1 MSEVEEITARLQQ
14 LKQQALAD
22 IAAAESLDALV
33 RCRVA
38 VQGKRGSLTKIL
50 QGVRD
55 LAAEQR
61 PQVGSQVN
69 MVKRTLREAFDSRE
83 VILQERASAAQIE
96 AERIDVTLPGE
107 VRRSGAIHPV
117 ERGIAEMVAI
127 FTHIGFTTAQ
137 GPEIEDE
144 EHNFD
149 ALNIPPEHPARAM
162 HDTFFL
168 REDGSATP
176 HLLRTHTSPVQI
188 RAIKSLLAEGR
199 EPPLAVVAPGRVY
212 RCDHDVTHSPMF
224 HQVEV
229 FKVDCDVSMAHLKGV
244 LRFFLSSYFGRE
256 VTIRLRPSYFP
267 FTEPSAEV
275 DIECVLCGGKGC
287 RVCKQT
293 GWIEVL
299 GSGMI
304 HPNVLKAVGVD
315 SARYSGF
322 AFGLGVERLVMLKYG
337 IPDLRLFFD
346 NDIRFI
352 KQMDQGGGRV

>member
-1 MSEVEEITARLQQ
+1 MSGIEGITTRLQA
-14 LKQQALAD
+14 LQQQVLD
-22 IAAAESLDALV
+22 EVAAVVSLEELV
-33 RCRVA
+33 QCRVA
-38 VQGKRGSLTKIL
+38 VQGKRGALTQIL
-50 QGVRD
+50 RGMGGLD
-55 LAAEQR
+55 ADER
-61 PQVGSQVN
+61 PLVGSKVN
-69 MVKRTLREAFDSRE
+69 SVKAVLQAAFDSRE
-83 VILQERASAAQIE
+83 ATLQRLADAAQIE
-96 AERIDVTLPGE
+96 SERVDVTLPGTTTNH
-107 VRRSGAIHPV
+107 GALHPI
-117 ERGIAEMVAI
+117 ESGIAEMAEI
-127 FTHIGFTTAQ
+127 FTHIGFTIAQ

-144 EHNFD
+144 AHNFD

-162 HDTFFL
+162 HDTFFV
-168 REDGSATP
+168 REPEGDTP

-188 RAIKSLLAEGR
+188 RAIKRFLAEGN

-229 FKVDCDVSMAHLKGV
+229 FKVDRGVSMAQLKGV
-244 LRFFLSSYFGRE
+244 LQFFLSSYFAKE
-256 VTIRLRPSYFP
+256 VPIRLRPSYFP

-275 DIECVLCGGKGC
+275 DIGCVLCSGKGC

-304 HPNVLKAVGVD
+304 HPSVLKAVGID
-315 SARYSGF
+315 STIYSGF

-346 NDIRFI
+346 NDVRFI
-352 KQMDQGGGRV
+352 KQIAQGGRGR

>member
-1 MSEVEEITARLQQ
+1 MSEIDDIIGRLSTLQRETLEAVAGVDSLEALQQ
-14 LKQQALAD
+14 
-22 IAAAESLDALV
+22 
-33 RCRVA
+33 RRVA
-38 VQGKRGSLTKIL
+38 VQGKRGALTEIL
-50 QGVRD
+50 KGMGRLSADERPRVGSRVNEVKRVLQQAFVEREAV
-55 LAAEQR
+55 LRAAE
-61 PQVGSQVN
+61 
-69 MVKRTLREAFDSRE
+69 EAAR
-83 VILQERASAAQIE
+83 IE
-96 AERIDVTLPGE
+96 AERIDVTLPGTE
-107 VRRSGAIHPV
+107 ARTGAMHPV
-117 ERGIAEMVAI
+117 ETGIAEMAEI
-127 FTHIGFTTAQ
+127 FTHIGFTIAE

-144 EHNFD
+144 AHNFD

-168 REDGSATP
+168 RGDGAEP
-176 HLLRTHTSPVQI
+176 AYLLRTHTSPVQI
-188 RAIKSLLAEGR
+188 RAMQHLVAEGG

-229 FKVDCDVSMAHLKGV
+229 FKVDREVSMAQLKGV
-244 LRFFLSSYFGRE
+244 LRFFLSAYFGKD
-256 VTIRLRPSYFP
+256 VPIRLRPSYFP

-275 DIECVLCGGKGC
+275 DIGCVLCDGKGC

-304 HPNVLKAVGVD
+304 HPNVLKAVGID
-315 SARYSGF
+315 AARYGGF

-352 KQMDQGGGRV
+352 QQIDQGRSGR

>member
-1 MSEVEEITARLQQ
+1 MGETEAITGRLEALRQQ
-14 LKQQALAD
+14 TLAA
-22 IAAAESLDALV
+22 IAAAETLDALTECKV
-33 RCRVA
+33 SVLGKKGALTAILRGMGKLSAEDRPRVGGRVNEVKA
-38 VQGKRGSLTKIL
+38 VLIQ
-50 QGVRD
+50 
-55 LAAEQR
+55 
-61 PQVGSQVN
+61 
-69 MVKRTLREAFDSRE
+69 AFDDRAA
-83 VILQERASAAQIE
+83 VLQQAADAARIESERV
-96 AERIDVTLPGE
+96 DVTLPGTTTAI
-107 VRRSGAIHPV
+107 GAMHPI
-117 ERGIAEMVAI
+117 ETGIAEMAEI
-127 FTHIGFTTAQ
+127 FTHIGFTIAE

-144 EHNFD
+144 AHNFD

-168 REDGSATP
+168 QEEASDTP

-188 RAIKSLLAEGR
+188 RAMQRFFADGN
-199 EPPLAVVAPGRVY
+199 EPPLAVVAPGRVF

-229 FKVDCDVSMAHLKGV
+229 FKVDREVSMAQLKGV
-244 LRFFLSSYFGRE
+244 LRFFLSSYFGKA
-256 VTIRLRPSYFP
+256 VPIRLRPSYFP

-275 DIECVLCGGKGC
+275 DIGCVLCDSKGC

-304 HPNVLKAVGVD
+304 HPNVLKSVGVD
-315 SARYSGF
+315 STIYSGF

-346 NDIRFI
+346 NDVRFI
-352 KQMDQGGGRV
+352 RQIDQGRSGR